1 MKKIQLFTLLA
12 ASAVLVAC
20 GNGNNP
26 AGSSANTNW
35 TEVSMAQYAAKA
47 TAVPDVAPT
56 TNASAHVVT
65 TGNTSI
71 TGEGEGW
78 EQYASM
84 MESSAGSSEN
94 TDVTYTY
101 VYVEDRAAYVA
112 EPMSNEASALSGNL
126 SQFNKQS
133 YYDTMAREMSS
144 AESASGTEGT
154 NMTYHFYTSDAGFK
168 MSTNMEM
175 VGSSSSGQT
184 MTMTAEIIFD
194 TNLYA
199 VSMVSDTTVIMD
211 MDLGAMGVPDG
222 PVLHINSVSHTE
234 VTFSHYNA

>member
-26 AGSSANTNW
+26 AGSSSNTSW
-35 TEVSMAQYAAKA
+35 TEVSMEQYVAKA

-56 TNASAHVVT
+56 AKASAHVVT
-65 TGNTSI
+65 TGNTDI

-84 MESSAGSSEN
+84 MQSSMSSVGN

-101 VYVEDRAAYVA
+101 VYSEDRSAYVA
-112 EPMSNEASALSGNL
+112 EPASNEASALSGNL
-126 SQFNKQS
+126 GQFNKQS
-133 YYDTMAREMSS
+133 YYDAMVREMSS
-144 AESASGTEGT
+144 AQSASGTEGA
-154 NMTYHFYTSDAGFK
+154 NMTYRFYTSDAGFK
-168 MSTNMEM
+168 MSSNIEM
-175 VGSSSSGQT
+175 VASSTGET
-184 MTMTAEIIFD
+184 VTMTAEMIFD

-199 VSMVSDTTVIMD
+199 VSMVSDNTVVMN
-211 MDLGAMGVPDG
+211 MDLGAMGVPNG
-222 PVLHINSVSHTE
+222 PVLHIDSVSHTE
-234 VTFSHYNA
+234 VTISHYND